1 VYDPSPSP
9 VREAEPRADAVLYD
23 NGKLEDFVKIGK
35 QLSAD
40 STSVVSEGAKKST
53 GEVVIV
59 TAHDIAKCANVASLE
74 RSIQIQRDL
83 KHPHVVQLCYAFKT
97 SKQIQ
102 IVTESFGGQELF
114 DMIQTSG
121 RQSEADCQEIVR
133 QLCDAVQF
141 LHENHVAHRNLKPE
155 NILVRTDNTGAL
167 TVQVTGFGAA
177 HIVSPDVMLKTLSG
191 TPDYVAPEVLRG
203 EPYSHAV
210 DVWAVGV
217 VTYIMLCGYPPFF
230 ADDLPGLYR
239 KIMAARVEF
248 DEAYWTDVSDTARN
262 FISQLLVSEPKRR
275 FTASQCLEHPW
286 LASGSVV
293 STAGDPGAANL
304 AKENLAGYNAHR
316 RKGAAEPYKPHGVMG
331 AADDSSSD
339 ADARLR
345 VSGEQEGD
353 FTKGKV
359 EQFYKIGD
367 ELGKGGCATVYR
379 CTELATGETWAL
391 KRLVKDEV
399 DAVRLAR
406 EISIMKQLSHP
417 SILKMKEAFECDE
430 FIDLIMQLA
439 DGGELFDKIISKG
452 HFSEQE
458 AAVVV
463 TQLMEG
469 IRYMHRKHIAHR
481 DLKPENILVHGE
493 DEVKIADF
501 GLSNVQGN
509 KNKLMTPCV
518 PEDHEL
524 LTNRGFM
531 DLDTYVA
538 RAAADDGLLV
548 AGYNAATQQMVFE
561 RGMIQIHQVDTTNLV
576 EFSNAHEMLDTWSAD
591 SGDYGV
597 IYGDPASRMTVSN
610 AQSDGV
616 SLLVT
621 GDHLMYAQWGN
632 NTINTDGSLTIS
644 VRQSTKRD
652 TDGKQKNTALPYE
665 KVAASTILAK
675 GDKIAVRLLAAAG
688 GGAAADK
695 EWPAALQATFAALR
709 IDGEPAQLEFLHL
722 VGYWLADGSLWR
734 EGASR
739 AVHFK
744 AVKLHDVEWLIAA
757 LKRLGLAEGDDLRVR
772 PGASAVDVY
781 VHQSDWVAFFDRE
794 YGHTYGQK
802 CGEADDR
809 EDLPRTAPPEDSSVA
824 TDAAGLRDLV
834 RATCTPLAGVP
845 NRHAAAEAAAAAA
858 AKDAGFDFESTAAGS
873 RLQAESVASA
883 KWFPAWAWQLD
894 VRAKREIIEGIRRG
908 DGKCAQDKYVIWT
921 SSVRFRDE
929 LVRMLLMAGYTARFR
944 CEYLA
949 GTYRG
954 TIDGH
959 RIVARNDSWCV
970 MYAEH
975 DGTGSGS
982 EAARPVLYKSRGDIR
997 EREYS
1002 GRVWCFTMP
1011 SGFVWARRAHKN
1023 ADGVATKA
1031 SRPLV
1036 IGNCGTPDYVAPE
1049 VLATANKGG
1058 YSIACDIWSAGVIT
1072 FIILCGHPPFWDT
1085 TRAGLYKK
1093 IMAGA
1098 YDFSY
1103 PEWAG
1108 VSETA
1113 KDFVRHLMCVDVK
1126 RRYTADQCLE
1136 HPWLADARRAW
1147 KEAQKERKLQT
1158 ALASL
1163 ANLAEYT
1170 AKMHDVAEFKRNPA
1184 QKAKPQSRYS
1194 TGDSNDFYTMSK
1206 ELGRGG
1212 CGVVYLCSD
1221 RKSGQEWA
1229 LKRIQKK
1236 DFDRSKLERELS
1248 IMQALDH
1255 PRILHLRQAFEA
1267 TEYVDLIIELAG
1279 GGELFDLIIAKGHF
1293 SEHDAAHV
1301 IRQLCEGIA
1310 YIHDMGIAHRDLKP
1324 ENVLLVSKQAFDIK
1338 VADFGLSN
1346 ILDETGAKLATAC
1359 VPADHELLTNRGF
1372 MDLDTYVARAARDT
1386 GLLVAG
1392 YNVATQQMVFERG
1405 QLLVHQLDD
1414 KSLVEFHGADD
1425 DDDECGANAP
1435 SGSSSGGVSLLV
1447 TADHLMYAQWSN
1459 KSDGDNLR
1467 QCVKRGA
1474 DGVAKREPL
1483 PFEKVPAAALL
1494 DVGSV
1499 RMLAAA
1505 SKGVESGVDVSAA
1518 VHAIAAELGGVV
1530 DTPLLMRVIGYFVA
1544 VGSLD
1549 DATIRFPT
1557 TTDDS
1562 WLVQSLAQLG
1572 VRDAHMGDD
1581 GTLCLS
1587 SASWLAVFA
1596 REFGHSFEPRM
1607 PAFAWSLDA
1616 SSLRCLLDGM
1626 RRAEPA
1632 TAAPNTL
1639 RVPSARLRD
1648 EVVRALL
1655 MAGFSAHC
1663 RGESV
1668 SYAEQDDAR
1677 PVLRRGEIKERTQ
1690 FSGPCVVLHDA
1701 VGHGVG
1707 SSCAEARRRR
1717 RCGAGVA
1724 AADHRQLRHARLRC
1738 ARGAQG
1744 RGLRSR
1750 RGQLG
1755 DWRADVH
1762 SALRLSAVLRQA
1774 AGAVVSEDHGG
1785 AVQVPRERVEGHL
1798 GAGQGLYQATARRA
1812 AGAPQQR
1819 QAGAA
1824 PQVAAAEL
1832 GRGQSEAAAL
1842 AADDA
1847 ASAGV
1852 QAGARAW
1859 PDDGGRERRR
1869 ARAGRGRLRVA
1880 EERTAATRRAALDQ
1894 GRQGPA
1900 GAADGV
1906 EGGAVGP
1913 VEARQELPDRAARLE
1928 ARASGARRRLRA
1940 RVQGRVARAT
1950 DRVCQART
1958 EVSCAVE
1965 FGVVGV

>member
-1 VYDPSPSP
+1 M
-9 VREAEPRADAVLYD
+9 REAEPRADAVLYD

-40 STSVVSEGAKKST
+40 STSVVSEGAKKSN
-53 GEVVIV
+53 GELVIV

-97 SKQIQ
+97 AKQIQ

-133 QLCDAVQF
+133 QLCDAVLF

-155 NILVRTDNTGAL
+155 NILVRSDASGAL

-248 DEAYWTDVSDTARN
+248 DESYWTDVSDTARN
-262 FISQLLVSEPKRR
+262 FISQLLVSDPKRR
-275 FTASQCLEHPW
+275 FTAAQCLEHPW
-286 LASGSVV
+286 LAAGSVV
-293 STAGDPGAANL
+293 SATVDPGAANL

-316 RKGAAEPYKPHGVMG
+316 RKGAAEPYKPQGVMG

-353 FTKGKV
+353 FTKGRV

-417 SILKMKEAFECDE
+417 SILKMKEAFESDE
-430 FIDLIMQLA
+430 YIDLIMQLA

-481 DLKPENILVHGE
+481 DLKPENILVHGD

-509 KNKLMTPCV
+509 KNKLLTPCV

-524 LTNRGFM
+524 LTNKGFM
-531 DLDTYVA
+531 DLDTYLA
-538 RAAADDGLLV
+538 RQAAEPDLLV
-548 AGYNAATQQMVFE
+548 AGYNPATEQMVFE
-561 RGMIQIHQVDTTNLV
+561 CGMIQIHQLDAANLV
-576 EFSNAHEMLDTWSAD
+576 EFSNANEMLDTWSAD

-597 IYGDPASRMTVSN
+597 INGSSRTTVAK

-621 GDHLMYAQWGN
+621 GDHLMYVQLGN
-632 NTINTDGSLTIS
+632 STISGDGSLKLQ
-644 VRQSTKRD
+644 VRQSTERD
-652 TDGKQKNTALPYE
+652 QNGKQKNTSLRYE
-665 KVAASTILAK
+665 KVAASHF
-675 GDKIAVRLLAAAG
+675 IAADDNVGARLLAAAG
-688 GGAAADK
+688 NGVASAAAVADAV
-695 EWPAALQATFAALR
+695 WPTALQTTFAALR
-709 IDGEPAQLEFLHL
+709 IDSDSAKLEFLHV
-722 VGYWLADGSLWR
+722 VGYWLADGSFWR
-734 EGASR
+734 VGDAC
-739 AVHFK
+739 AVHFH
-744 AVKLHDVEWLIAA
+744 AVKPHEVEWLIAT
-757 LKRLGLAEGDDLRVR
+757 LKRLGLAEGDDLRVV
-772 PGASAVDVY
+772 PQKAGAAVDVT
-781 VHQSDWVAFFDRE
+781 VHESNWVAFFDRE
-794 YGHTYGQK
+794 YG
-802 CGEADDR
+802 
-809 EDLPRTAPPEDSSVA
+809 RT
-824 TDAAGLRDLV
+824 
-834 RATCTPLAGVP
+834 
-845 NRHAAAEAAAAAA
+845 
-858 AKDAGFDFESTAAGS
+858 ESD
-873 RLQAESVASA
+873 EASA
-883 KWFPAWAWQLD
+883 KSFPAWAWQLD
-894 VRAKREIIEGIRRG
+894 MRAKRELIEGIRRG
-908 DGKCAQDKYVIWT
+908 DGKWAQDELVIWT

-929 LVRMLLMAGYTARFR
+929 MMRMLLMAGYTARFR
-944 CEYLA
+944 CEYTA
-949 GTYRG
+949 STTHRG
-954 TIDGH
+954 ACHDL
-959 RIVARNDSWCV
+959 WCV
-970 MYAEH
+970 MYAEL
-975 DGTGSGS
+975 DGSSSGS
-982 EAARPVLYKSRGDIR
+982 SAARPVLHKTRGDIR
-997 EREYS
+997 ERAYS

-1023 ADGVATKA
+1023 ADGVVTKA
-1031 SRPLV
+1031 SRPLI

-1098 YDFSY
+1098 YDFTY

-1126 RRYTADQCLE
+1126 RRFTADQCLE

-1184 QKAKPQSRYS
+1184 PRSKPQSRYS
-1194 TGDSNDFYTMSK
+1194 AGDSNDFYSMSK

-1212 CGVVYLCSD
+1212 CGVVYLCAD
-1221 RKSGQEWA
+1221 KKTGQEWA

-1267 TEYVDLIIELAG
+1267 PEYVDLIIELAG
-1279 GGELFDLIIAKGHF
+1279 GGELFDLIISKGHF

-1324 ENVLLVSKQAFDIK
+1324 ENVLLVNKQAFDIK

-1359 VPADHELLTNRGF
+1359 VPDDHELLTNRGF
-1372 MDLDTYVARAARDT
+1372 MNLDTYVARAAADD

-1405 QLLVHQLDD
+1405 RLLVHQLDD
-1414 KSLVEFHGADD
+1414 KPLVEF
-1425 DDDECGANAP
+1425 ESGANSAP
-1435 SGSSSGGVSLLV
+1435 SNAGVSLLV
-1447 TADHLMYAQWSN
+1447 TADHLMYAQWGSGGD
-1459 KSDGDNLR
+1459 SDVR
-1467 QCVKRGA
+1467 QRAKRGA
-1474 DGVAKREPL
+1474 NGAPKSEPV
-1483 PFEKVPAAALL
+1483 PYEKVPASAL
-1494 DVGSV
+1494 VGDNVV
-1499 RMLAAA
+1499 RLLAAA
-1505 SKGVESGVDVSAA
+1505 RNGVDSDGDGARKLA
-1518 VHAIAAELGGVV
+1518 TALGVL
-1530 DTPLLMRVIGYFVA
+1530 DTPLLLRVFGYFVA
-1544 VGSLD
+1544 DGSLD
-1549 DATIRFPT
+1549 GAVHFGGAARGQQ
-1557 TTDDS
+1557 
-1562 WLVQSLAQLG
+1562 WLAQALAELG
-1572 VRDAHMGDD
+1572 VAATVGDGDVCVRDAAW
-1581 GTLCLS
+1581 C
-1587 SASWLAVFA
+1587 AVFA
-1596 REFGHSFEPRM
+1596 REFSAASCVPS
-1607 PAFAWSLDA
+1607 FAWSLDA
-1616 SSLRCLLDGM
+1616 ASLRCLLDGVCAAQPASVPP
-1626 RRAEPA
+1626 RTVRA
-1632 TAAPNTL
+1632 TSAP
-1639 RVPSARLRD
+1639 LRD
-1648 EVVRALL
+1648 ELVRLML
-1655 MAGFSAHC
+1655 MAGYAAQS
-1663 RGESV
+1663 RGELV
-1668 SYAEQDDAR
+1668 SFDDDDSAAQPLMQR
-1677 PVLRRGEIKERTQ
+1677 SEIRSACAVQLVRVWCFTMP
-1690 FSGPCVVLHDA
+1690 SGMVW
-1701 VGHGVG
+1701 
-1707 SSCAEARRRR
+1707 ARRVLKR
-1717 RCGAGVA
+1717 
-1724 AADHRQLRHARLRC
+1724 AADGSVVEASRPLIIGNCGTPDYVAPEVLKGEGYGLAVDNWAIGVLTYILLCGYPPFYDKQQALLFQKIMAVQYKFHENEWKDISVQAKDFIKRLLVEQPVHRNSAKQALHHKWLLQNSGEVNPKQLRSLPTTQRLPAYKQAR
-1738 ARGAQG
+1738 ARGQMM
-1744 RGLRSR
+1744 
-1750 RGQLG
+1750 
-1755 DWRADVH
+1755 
-1762 SALRLSAVLRQA
+1762 
-1774 AGAVVSEDHGG
+1774 
-1785 AVQVPRERVEGHL
+1785 
-1798 GAGQGLYQATARRA
+1798 
-1812 AGAPQQR
+1812 
-1819 QAGAA
+1819 
-1824 PQVAAAEL
+1824 
-1832 GRGQSEAAAL
+1832 
-1842 AADDA
+1842 
-1847 ASAGV
+1847 ASG
-1852 QAGARAW
+1852 
-1859 PDDGGRERRR
+1859 ERRR
-1869 ARAGRGRLRVA
+1869 ARAGRGRRLGVVA
-1880 EERTAATRRAALDQ
+1880 QERSAEARRAALDQ

-1906 EGGAVGP
+1906 QGGAVGP
-1913 VEARQELPDRAARLE
+1913 VEARQELPDCAARLE

-1940 RVQGRVARAT
+1940 RVQGRVARAA
-1950 DRVCQART
+1950 DRVCQARA
-1958 EVSCAVE
+1958 EVSRALQL
-1965 FGVVGV
+1965 GVVGV